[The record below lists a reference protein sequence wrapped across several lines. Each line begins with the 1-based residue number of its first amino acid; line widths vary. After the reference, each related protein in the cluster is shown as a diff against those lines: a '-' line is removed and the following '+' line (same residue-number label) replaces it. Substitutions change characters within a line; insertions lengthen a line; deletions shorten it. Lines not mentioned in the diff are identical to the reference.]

1 MTPRR
6 VHREKM
12 LRDDIFW
19 LETRIQQLQTARGD
33 RERRLADCYRKLL
46 QQRQVQLDSRVD
58 PGGPCAGCWQE
69 YFA

>member
-6 VHREKM
+6 IHREKM

-33 RERRLADCYRKLL
+33 RDRRLADCYRKLL
-46 QQRQVQLDSRVD
+46 RQRQVQLDSRVGA
-58 PGGPCAGCWQE
+58 GGNCGDCWQE

>member
-12 LRDDIFW
+12 LRDDIVW
-19 LETRIQQLQTARGD
+19 LESRIQQLQGATANRD
-33 RERRLADCYRKLL
+33 RRLADCYRKLL
-46 QQRQVQLDSRVD
+46 HQRHRQLESRVGA
-58 PGGPCAGCWQE
+58 GGARAGCWQE